1 MGYYGFVPYMMAV
14 TVARKPLIQAT
25 SMPVLRDNN
34 PLCVCFAPIS
44 DHDGCDDDDFDD
56 GDNAEDDVPG

>member
-1 MGYYGFVPYMMAV
+1 MMAV